1 MDTPKDNFS
10 EGSAQYKAFRPVYPK
25 ELYDA
30 ILSRVSTSQR
40 CWDCGTGNGQ
50 VAVALAPFF
59 EEIQATDLSQ
69 SQLDQAPNLPNVHY
83 RSEQAEKATFPDH
96 YFDLIC
102 VAQAAHWFHLELFEK
117 VVSRVSKPGGL
128 LAIWGYSLPRTGSPV
143 DRLIDQYYKEVLG
156 PFWDNERR
164 HIDQKYEHIRFSFQE
179 ETVVSDFYI
188 NVQWSLEDLKGY
200 LGTWSALRHYIKT
213 TGLNPLPDLLLELQ
227 ATWGPDAIRSFSF
240 PLFLKL
246 WRIE

>member
-30 ILSRVSTSQR
+30 ILSRVPSPQR

-83 RSEQAEKATFPDH
+83 RAEQAEKTTFPDH

-102 VAQAAHWFHLELFEK
+102 VAQAAHWFHLEMFEN
-117 VVSRVSKPGGL
+117 VVRRVSKPGAL
-128 LAIWGYSLPRTGSPV
+128 LAIWGYSLPRTDS
-143 DRLIDQYYKEVLG
+143 LIDALIDRYYKEVLG

-164 HIDQKYEHIRFSFQE
+164 HIDQKYELIRFSFQE
-179 ETVVSDFYI
+179 ETVVSDFFI

-200 LGTWSALRHYIKT
+200 LGTWSALRHCINT

-227 ATWGPDAIRSFSF
+227 AAWGPDTIRSFSF